1 MTIEQIQAE
10 VRRIVREQ
18 FAQGE
23 PGGIR
28 SALSTL
34 FKSAKLDKELQA
46 EMKRLAKAAEREIQD
61 QFVND
66 RTDNTALDTLLKE
79 ASLLGGSVPPKVMDI
94 VARGLRSGWS
104 SAEID
109 EQLARIL
116 RTASHRVRTLRETAR
131 AVLTTQ
137 AVLANAEKNG
147 VQYVRYGGTANAQ
160 REFCKQHVGKVYS
173 IAEAK
178 TLVNGFGQNAYL
190 FRGGWNC
197 RHRWE
202 IVVGKPERNAP
213 DRVERVEL
221 RGDAIEFNAVEFA
234 EADRGL
240 NGDVKLNIRRVFDGS
255 PRAMRVVVQ
264 ADKFKNPDTVAAL
277 FPDDGVVYVNPENE
291 FWKNPI
297 EYTTLNHEKG
307 MWATSSIQHVAK
319 HEEGHWR
326 YFNENKERYTA
337 LRRVFSGEEARA
349 AGLLSI
355 RASVSPLEFLAE
367 YYAAEKLGVQMRTEV
382 KDLFNKI
389 WRKQ

>member
-23 PGGIR
+23 PSGIR
-28 SALSTL
+28 SALSAL

-109 EQLARIL
+109 EQLARVL

-137 AVLANAEKNG
+137 AVLTNAEKNG

-160 REFCKQHVGKVYS
+160 REFCRQHVGKIYS

-202 IVVGKPERNAP
+202 VVVGNDGRREFSKRLQAEDAGLEWSKKDKEDDAKKHKVKFRPNIESDEEYLQEAKDVVRNSKEVYVQ
-213 DRVERVEL
+213 DYKGQEQFVYIGS
-221 RGDAIEFNAVEFA
+221 RGYAVVDLQKQIRGYYFHEPS
-234 EADRGL
+234 GL
-240 NGDVKLNIRRVFDGS
+240 NKMISSRL
-255 PRAMRVVVQ
+255 
-264 ADKFKNPDTVAAL
+264 
-277 FPDDGVVYVNPENE
+277 
-291 FWKNPI
+291 
-297 EYTTLNHEKG
+297 EK
-307 MWATSSIQHVAK
+307 K
-319 HEEGHWR
+319 HWR
-326 YFNENKERYTA
+326 T
-337 LRRVFSGEEARA
+337 
-349 AGLLSI
+349 I
-355 RASVSPLEFLAE
+355 
-367 YYAAEKLGVQMRTEV
+367 Q
-382 KDLFNKI
+382 
-389 WRKQ
+389 